1 LAEVVRTVSEADQS
15 LKPRWRH
22 RTLLFKKRW
31 LTAGAV
37 IVVIAGVWIAREPI
51 ADRFISDELG
61 SRGVPAQYRIDAI
74 GFRSERL
81 SNVVIGDPE
90 NPDLTAKKVEVLLGY
105 GWSGPYVTEIRAEGV
120 RLYGRFSGGRLSF
133 GALDKFRDPTSTDP
147 FALPDLTV
155 VLRDARARVDTPWGN
170 IGAALNGGGNLR
182 RDFTGKLALVAP
194 RVAAAGCNGEGV
206 SFYGTLLVRDVRPQL
221 VGPLRGQSLSCDKG
235 DVTAASPQIAL
246 DLSLSEDLQ
255 SWKGEA
261 DASVAKLIAGS
272 VEADR
277 LGVLARFEGN
287 AAATKLDINAAMAR
301 VRGSDFT
308 AQTVNVD
315 AQGVVGRSAPKLDG
329 QIRFA
334 RASGSAAMRRALVS
348 GARNLDETPLGP
360 LAAKAGAAVSRM
372 FADVGGSAA
381 FVLAGEGNLAR
392 IALIA
397 PQLTSASGARFI
409 GSADSRISY
418 GYGAPQPTVVAA
430 GRWRFGGGDLPT
442 GSVNLDRRSDG
453 SMIGVASFDPYQAGT
468 ARLALAPVRF
478 SGDRSGLLRFA
489 TRADVSGP
497 LAGGRIDRLSVPLS
511 GFLAPTGAL
520 ALDGGC
526 SRVSADR
533 AVISGFQIGRSAID
547 LCSRPGAPLLS
558 AGPDGLRGQ
567 IRIPGIN
574 LRGTSGD
581 SPFAVTSGPANVD
594 LTTMRWSLAL
604 ADFRLGEG
612 ESVTRF
618 SAQAISGRST
628 AQGMAGDLRDASAK
642 IGAVPLNMSEIAGGW
657 RWADGALTLD
667 GGLLLTD
674 AAPEARFAPLI
685 SNDASLRFAAGVIDA
700 KAAFNERTTGTKILD
715 AIIRHRLADGSGSAD
730 LLVKE
735 LRFDE
740 RFQPDQLTNLA
751 LGVVANVRGSVVG
764 DGRIEWT
771 AEGVTSR
778 GTFATADASLAA
790 AFGPVSGLT
799 STLTFD
805 DLIGLRSAPGQIAK
819 IKEIN
824 PGIPVLDGEIEYQLL
839 GDNRVRVEGGSW
851 PFAGGQL
858 LLHPTTLDF
867 GAEQT
872 RRLSFD
878 IVGVDAAVF
887 LQSFGF
893 ENINATGKFDGT
905 LPVEFSGLG
914 GRIVGGRID
923 SRAGGGTL
931 AYVGELSNRNLGAI
945 ANFAFGALRSLK
957 YDDLTIILNG
967 DLDGEM
973 VTDIRFGGVG
983 QGEGATRNFL
993 TNAVARI
1000 PLVFNVKITAP
1011 FRQLLTSAKGFYD
1024 PSLLIEQNLPTLMR
1038 AQEEAEA
1045 AAKAGSAPVQ
1055 PPESE
1060 PMR

>member
-1 LAEVVRTVSEADQS
+1 MTEAEEP
-15 LKPRWRH
+15 PRRKWHH

-31 LTAGAV
+31 MTAGAV
-37 IVVIAGVWIAREPI
+37 IVVIAGVWVAREPI
-51 ADRFISDELG
+51 ADRFITDQLG
-61 SRGVPAQYRIDAI
+61 SRGVPARYKIDSI

-81 SNVVIGDPE
+81 SNVVIGDPK

-120 RLYGRFSGGRLSF
+120 RLYGRFIDDRLSF

-147 FALPDLTV
+147 FALPDFTV
-155 VLRDARARVDTPWGN
+155 VLRDARARVETPWGN

-182 RDFTGKLALVAP
+182 RDFTGKLALVAA
-194 RVAAAGCNGEGV
+194 RVTAAGCSGRDV

-221 VGPLRGQSLSCDKG
+221 VGPLRGGGLSCADG
-235 DVTAASPQIAL
+235 EVTAASPQVAL

-261 DASVAKLIAGS
+261 DASVAALVAGP
-272 VEADR
+272 VRADR
-277 LGVLARFEGN
+277 LGLLAKFEGT
-287 AAATKLDINAAMAR
+287 AAATKIDVDADMAR
-301 VRGSDFT
+301 VSGADF
-308 AQTVNVD
+308 AAGMVSID
-315 AQGVVGRSAPKLDG
+315 AKGVVGRAAPKLNG

-334 RASGSAAMRRALVS
+334 RASGSAAIRRALTDS
-348 GARNLDETPLGP
+348 IGGLTETPLGP
-360 LAAKAGAAVSRM
+360 LATKARAALSRM
-372 FADVGGSAA
+372 LADVGGSAD
-381 FVLAGEGNLAR
+381 FTLGGEGDLAR
-392 IALIA
+392 IDLIA
-397 PQLTSASGARFI
+397 PQLASASGARFT
-409 GSADSRISY
+409 GSPDSRISY
-418 GYGAPQPTVVAA
+418 VYGAAQPALLAA
-430 GRWRFGGGDLPT
+430 GRWSFGGGDLPA
-442 GSVNLDRRSDG
+442 GSLSLDRRGDG
-453 SMIGVASFDPYQAGT
+453 SITGLANLDPYQAGG

-478 SGDRSGLLRFA
+478 SGDRAGLLRFA
-489 TRADVSGP
+489 TRADISGP
-497 LAGGRIDRLSVPLS
+497 FAGGRIERLSIPLN
-511 GFLAPTGAL
+511 GFVAPTGAL

-526 SRVSADR
+526 SRVSAGR
-533 AVISGFQIGRSAID
+533 IAVSGFQLGQSAID
-547 LCSRPGAPLLS
+547 FCSRPGAPLLS
-558 AGPDGLRGQ
+558 AGPGGLRGY

-574 LRGTSGD
+574 LRGTSGR
-581 SPFAVTSGPANVD
+581 SPFAVTSGPANID
-594 LTTMRWSLAL
+594 LTAMRWSLAL

-612 ESVTRF
+612 DSVTRF
-618 SAQAISGRST
+618 SAQSIAGRAT
-628 AQGMAGDLRDASAK
+628 AQGMTGELVGASGK
-642 IGAVPLNMSEIAGGW
+642 IGAVPLNMSEIAGAW
-657 RWADGALTLD
+657 RLTDGALTLD
-667 GGLLLTD
+667 GGLQLTD
-674 AAPEARFAPLI
+674 AAPKARFAPLV
-685 SNDASLRFAAGVIDA
+685 SNDATLRFADGVIDA
-700 KAAFNERTTGTKILD
+700 KAGFNERTTGTKILD
-715 AIIRHRLADGSGSAD
+715 AIIRHRMADGSGSAD

-740 RFQPDQLTNLA
+740 RFQPDQLTSLA
-751 LGVVANVRGSVVG
+751 LGVVANVQGSVVG

-771 AEGVTSR
+771 AAGVTSR
-778 GTFATADASLAA
+778 GTFATADANLAA
-790 AFGPVSGLT
+790 AFGPVTGLT

-923 SRAGGGTL
+923 SREGGGTL
-931 AYVGELSNRNLGAI
+931 AYVGELSNRNLGVI

-1024 PSLLIEQNLPTLMR
+1024 PSLLIEQNLPALMR

-1045 AAKAGSAPVQ
+1045 AEKARSAPVQ

>member
-1 LAEVVRTVSEADQS
+1 MADGETAS
-15 LKPRWRH
+15 RPKWRH

-37 IVVIAGVWIAREPI
+37 IVVVAGLWIAREPI
-51 ADRFISDELG
+51 ADRFITDQLG
-61 SRGVPAQYRIDAI
+61 SRGVAARYQIDAI

-81 SNVVIGDPE
+81 SNVVIGDPA
-90 NPDLTAKKVEVLLGY
+90 NPDLTANKVEILLGY

-120 RLYGRFSGGRLSF
+120 RLYGRFIDDRLSF
-133 GALDKFRDPTSTDP
+133 GVLDKFRDPTSTDP
-147 FALPDLTV
+147 FALPDLAV
-155 VLRDARARVDTPWGN
+155 VLRDARARVETPWGN
-170 IGAALNGGGNLR
+170 VGAALNGGGNLR
-182 RDFTGKLALVAP
+182 RDFTGKLALIAP
-194 RVAAAGCNGEGV
+194 SVDAAGCRGRDI
-206 SFYGTLLVRDVRPQL
+206 SFYGTLLVRNVRPQL
-221 VGPLRGQSLSCDKG
+221 VGPLRGRSLSCADG
-235 DVTAASPQIAL
+235 RVTAASPQIAL
-246 DLSLSEDLQ
+246 DVSLSEDLQ
-255 SWKGEA
+255 SWTGEA
-261 DASVAKLIAGS
+261 DASIAQLVAGP
-272 VEADR
+272 VQADR
-277 LGVLARFEGN
+277 LGVLARFDGT
-287 AAATKLDINAAMAR
+287 AAATKLDLDADMAR
-301 VRGSDFT
+301 VRGADF
-308 AQTVNVD
+308 AAETVSVD
-315 AQGVVGRSAPKLDG
+315 AQGVVGRTAPKLDG
-329 QIRFA
+329 RIRFG
-334 RASGSAAMRRALVS
+334 RASGSAALRRALVDS
-348 GARNLDETPLGP
+348 VGGLTNTPVGP
-360 LAAKAGAAVSRM
+360 LAAKASAALSRM
-372 FADVGGSAA
+372 LADVGGSADFA
-381 FVLAGEGNLAR
+381 LVGEGRSAR
-392 IALIA
+392 LDLIA
-397 PQLTSASGARFI
+397 PQLASASGARFT
-409 GSADSRISY
+409 GSADSRLGY
-418 GYGAPQPTVVAA
+418 LYGAAQPAILA
-430 GRWRFGGGDLPT
+430 SGRWAFGGGDLPT
-442 GSVNLDRRSDG
+442 GSVSLDRRGDG
-453 SMIGVASFDPYQAGT
+453 SISGLANLDPYQAGG
-468 ARLALAPVRF
+468 AALVLAPVRF
-478 SGDRSGLLRFA
+478 SGDRNGLLRFA
-489 TRADVSGP
+489 TRADLSGP
-497 LAGGRIDRLSVPLS
+497 LAGGRVERLSVPLN

-526 SRVSADR
+526 SRVSAAR
-533 AVISGFQIGRSAID
+533 ISVSGFRIGQSAID

-558 AGPDGLRGQ
+558 AGPGGLRGQ
-567 IRIPGIN
+567 IRIPGVN
-574 LRGTSGD
+574 LRGTSGR
-581 SPFAVTSGPANVD
+581 SPFAVTSGPTNID
-594 LTTMRWSLAL
+594 LTAMRWSLAL

-618 SAQAISGRST
+618 GAESVTGRAT
-628 AQGMAGDLRDASAK
+628 AQGMAGELRGASGK
-642 IGAVPLNMSEIAGGW
+642 IGAVPLTMSEIAGEW

-674 AAPEARFAPLI
+674 AAPDARFAPLV
-685 SNDASLRFAAGVIDA
+685 STNATLRFADGVIDA
-700 KAAFNERTTGTKILD
+700 KAGFNEQKTGTRILD
-715 AIIRHRLADGSGSAD
+715 TVIRHRFADSSGSAD
-730 LLVKE
+730 LMVRE

-740 RFQPDQLTNLA
+740 RFQPDQLTSLA
-751 LGVVANVRGSVVG
+751 LGVVANVQGSVVG

-771 AEGVTSR
+771 AAGVTSR
-778 GTFATADASLAA
+778 GTFATADADLAA
-790 AFGPVSGLT
+790 AFGPVTGLT
-799 STLTFD
+799 TTLTFD
-805 DLIGLRSAPGQIAK
+805 DLIGLRSAPGQTAR

-824 PGIPVLDGEIEYQLL
+824 PGIPVLDGEIEYRLL

-878 IVGVDAAVF
+878 IVGIDAAVF

-893 ENINATGKFDGT
+893 DNINATGKFDGT

-983 QGEGATRNFL
+983 QGEGASRNFL
-993 TNAVARI
+993 TNQIAKI
-1000 PLVFNVKITAP
+1000 PLVFNVKIKAP

-1024 PSLLIEQNLPTLMR
+1024 PTLLIEQNLPALIR

-1045 AAKAGSAPVQ
+1045 AAKGPSAPVQ

>member
-1 LAEVVRTVSEADQS
+1 MTDAEAA
-15 LKPRWRH
+15 PRRKWHH

-31 LTAGAV
+31 MTAGAV
-37 IVVIAGVWIAREPI
+37 IVVIAGVWVAREPI
-51 ADRFISDELG
+51 ADRFITDQLG
-61 SRGVPAQYRIDAI
+61 SRGVPAQYQIDAI

-81 SNVVIGDPE
+81 SNVVIGDPK

-105 GWSGPYVTEIRAEGV
+105 GWSGPYVTEIRADGV
-120 RLYGRFSGGRLSF
+120 RLYGRFIDDRLSF

-147 FALPDLTV
+147 FALPDFTV
-155 VLRDARARVDTPWGN
+155 VLRDARARVETPWGN

-194 RVAAAGCNGEGV
+194 SVTATGCSGRDV

-221 VGPLRGQSLSCDKG
+221 VGPLRGSNLSCADG
-235 DVTAASPQIAL
+235 SVTATSPQIAL

-261 DASVAKLIAGS
+261 DASIAQLVAGPLR
-272 VEADR
+272 ADR
-277 LGVLARFEGN
+277 LGVLAKFDGT
-287 AAATKLDINAAMAR
+287 AAATKIDVDADMAR
-301 VRGSDFT
+301 VSGADF
-308 AQTVNVD
+308 AAGMVSID
-315 AQGVVGRSAPKLDG
+315 ARGVVGRAAPKLDG

-334 RASGSAAMRRALVS
+334 RASSSAAMRRGLTDSIGGFA
-348 GARNLDETPLGP
+348 ETPFGP
-360 LAAKAGAAVSRM
+360 LAAKASAALSRM
-372 FADVGGSAA
+372 LADVGGSAD
-381 FVLAGEGNLAR
+381 FTLGGEGDLAR
-392 IALIA
+392 IDLIA
-397 PQLTSASGARFI
+397 PQLKSASGARFT

-418 GYGAPQPTVVAA
+418 VYGASQPAILA
-430 GRWRFGGGDLPT
+430 SGRWSFGGGDLPT
-442 GSVNLDRRSDG
+442 GSVNLDRRGDG
-453 SMIGVASFDPYQAGT
+453 SITGLANLDPYQAGS

-478 SGDRSGLLRFA
+478 SGDRTGLLRFA
-489 TRADVSGP
+489 TRADLSGP
-497 LAGGRIDRLSVPLS
+497 LAGGRIERLSIPLN
-511 GFLAPTGAL
+511 GFVAPTGAL

-533 AVISGFQIGRSAID
+533 VSISGFQIGRSAID

-558 AGPDGLRGQ
+558 AGPGGLRGY

-574 LRGTSGD
+574 LRGTSGR
-581 SPFAVTSGPANVD
+581 SPFAVASGPANID
-594 LTTMRWSLAL
+594 LTAMRWSLAL

-612 ESVTRF
+612 DSVTRF
-618 SAQAISGRST
+618 SAQSVNGRST
-628 AQGMAGDLRDASAK
+628 AQGMAGELRGASGK
-642 IGAVPLNMSEIAGGW
+642 IGAVPLNMGEIAGAW
-657 RWADGALTLD
+657 RWADSALTLD
-667 GGLLLTD
+667 GGLLLSD

-685 SNDASLRFAAGVIDA
+685 SSDATLRFANGVLDA
-700 KAAFNERTTGTKILD
+700 KAGFNERTTGTKILD
-715 AIIRHRLADGSGSAD
+715 AIIRHRMADGSGSAD

-735 LRFDE
+735 LRFDD
-740 RFQPDQLTNLA
+740 RFQPDQLTSLA
-751 LGVVANVRGSVVG
+751 LGVVANVQGSVVG

-771 AEGVTSR
+771 ADGVTSR

-923 SRAGGGTL
+923 SREGGGTL
-931 AYVGELSNRNLGAI
+931 AYVGELSNRNLGVI

-1024 PSLLIEQNLPTLMR
+1024 PSLLIEQNLPALMR

-1045 AAKAGSAPVQ
+1045 AEKARSAPVQ